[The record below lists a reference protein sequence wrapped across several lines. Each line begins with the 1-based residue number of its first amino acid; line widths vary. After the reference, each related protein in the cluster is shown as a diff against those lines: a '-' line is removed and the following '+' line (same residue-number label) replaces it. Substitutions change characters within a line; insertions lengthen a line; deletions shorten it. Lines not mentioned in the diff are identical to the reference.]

1 MTLGTTT
8 RCNVAAGLTDNKQ
21 KGNIMKLHT
30 VDITP
35 TWVAIMP
42 IMLAV
47 INDPN
52 ASPMAVEN
60 VTAELMRLAAMVD
73 ASNADD

>member
-1 MTLGTTT
+1 
-8 RCNVAAGLTDNKQ
+8 
-21 KGNIMKLHT
+21 
-30 VDITP
+30 
-35 TWVAIMP
+35 
-42 IMLAV
+42 V

-73 ASNADD
+73 AANADD

>member
-1 MTLGTTT
+1 MTTGTTT
-8 RCNVAAGLTDNKQ
+8 RCNFAAWLTDNKQ

-73 ASNADD
+73 AANADD